1 MIFLADLPL
10 PHHGM
15 SAINS
20 ALKSE
25 IEGHKIDCLF
35 INTSPSILYKFC
47 RGIFFRP
54 FRPFFHLFC
63 LLRLFFNLIYFKNI
77 SVVYRSINGGW
88 GQVYDIAYLV
98 CALCFNKK
106 IYIHHHSFSYF
117 NRKSRLFN
125 LIIKI
130 TKGSCVHVVL
140 GVEMQSRLQSM
151 YSVDASEIRI
161 VSNLAFQGPSNGEP
175 VKAKTGLTVGHLANL
190 TVEKGTGFFLDV
202 VKELISRGY
211 SFRASLAGP
220 IISNELI
227 TPIENLTEFQSF
239 EYLGSLYGDSKIQYF
254 GKIDIFIFISNY
266 SNEAEPL
273 VLYEAAK
280 SGTLLITSS
289 KGCMSSQTSSLGGF
303 VFDTSSISV
312 VEIADFIQSDIVTQK
327 LKDQQVIDRI
337 QAYDELFLKSRLAL
351 NSLISELGK

>member
-1 MIFLADLPL
+1 
-10 PHHGM
+10 
-15 SAINS
+15 
-20 ALKSE
+20 
-25 IEGHKIDCLF
+25 
-35 INTSPSILYKFC
+35 
-47 RGIFFRP
+47 
-54 FRPFFHLFC
+54 
-63 LLRLFFNLIYFKNI
+63 
-77 SVVYRSINGGW
+77 
-88 GQVYDIAYLV
+88 
-98 CALCFNKK
+98 
-106 IYIHHHSFSYF
+106 
-117 NRKSRLFN
+117 
-125 LIIKI
+125 
-130 TKGSCVHVVL
+130 
-140 GVEMQSRLQSM
+140 MQSRLQSM